1 MGSGVTAGGPPVRPR
16 YSLTDHNG
24 RDVTEDDFR
33 GRYQLIFF
41 GFTHCRMVCPRAL
54 SKLTEVL
61 DGLGELADR
70 IQPLYISVDPE
81 RDTPEVMRAF
91 LEQNH
96 PRFLGLTGSQ
106 EASEAARHD
115 FRVFTRRG
123 DDPEDPEGYAV
134 PHTAL
139 TYVLDPEARYLAHFS
154 DVVEADR
161 MVERIEELVR
171 TGAPTRHDQREGV
184 AQP

>member
-1 MGSGVTAGGPPVRPR
+1 MTAGGPPLRPR

-61 DGLGELADR
+61 DGLGELADQ

-81 RDTPEVMRAF
+81 RDTPDVMRAF
-91 LEQNH
+91 LEQDY
-96 PRFLGLTGSQ
+96 PKFLGLTGSQ
-106 EASEAARHD
+106 EASEAARTD
-115 FRVFTRRG
+115 FRVFTGRG

-139 TYVLDPEARYLAHFS
+139 TYLLDPAARYLTHFP

-161 MVERIEELVR
+161 MSDRLKELVT
-171 TGAPTRHDQREGV
+171 TGAPALHNQVRL
-184 AQP
+184 